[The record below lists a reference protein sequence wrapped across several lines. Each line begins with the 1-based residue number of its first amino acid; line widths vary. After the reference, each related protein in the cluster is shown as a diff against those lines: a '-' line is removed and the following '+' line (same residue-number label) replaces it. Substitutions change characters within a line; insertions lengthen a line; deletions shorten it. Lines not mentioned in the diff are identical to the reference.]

1 MNILSLF
8 DGMSCG
14 QLALKR
20 LNISYDNYY
29 ASEIDKPAIKIT
41 QKNFPSTIQL
51 GDIKK
56 LSSADLKSLPKINL
70 IMGGS
75 PCQGFSFGGKGL
87 NFDDPRSK
95 LFFEFARV
103 LKEINPKYF
112 LLENVRM
119 NIKSQDIISNMLEVE
134 PIKINSSLVSAQ
146 NRVRLYW
153 TNIPVDKILED
164 KCMIL
169 EDILE
174 KEVDL
179 KYLAGEKLQRE
190 YKGGNQL
197 NPKFKS
203 QCNTIYNRDG
213 KFGTLCAGTHGYSFG
228 YVSDGAL
235 INKST
240 TKNGKAYALTCSY
253 SGAVAWNSIERQ
265 QRTMIPV
272 CKSNNKDN
280 PNVIDGYYYR
290 KLTPI
295 ECERLQ
301 TVPDNYT
308 EGVSNTQRYK
318 MLGNGWTIDII
329 SYILQGINKPVEI
342 IGDYY
347 D

>member
-14 QLALKR
+14 QIALKK
-20 LNISYDNYY
+20 LKIPYDNYY
-29 ASEIDKPAIKIT
+29 ASEIDVHAMYST
-41 QKNFPSTIQL
+41 QKNFPATIQL
-51 GDIKK
+51 GNIKE
-56 LSSADLKSLPKINL
+56 LSSADLKSLPKIDL
-70 IMGGS
+70 LMGGS

-95 LFFEFARV
+95 LFFDFAKI
-103 LKEINPKYF
+103 LEKIKPKYF

-119 NIKSQDIISNMLEVE
+119 NKKSQDIISGILGME

-179 KYLAGEKLQRE
+179 KYLAGEKLQQG

-197 NPKFKS
+197 NHRYKS
-203 QCNTIYNRDG
+203 QCNTIYNRDE

-228 YVSDGAL
+228 Y
-235 INKST
+235 
-240 TKNGKAYALTCSY
+240 
-253 SGAVAWNSIERQ
+253 
-265 QRTMIPV
+265 IPID
-272 CKSNNKDN
+272 NNMF
-280 PNVIDGYYYR
+280 R
-290 KLTPI
+290 KLTPL

-308 EGVSNTQRYK
+308 EDVNDTQRYK

-329 SYILQGINKPVEI
+329 SYILQGINKPGELKW
-342 IGDYY
+342 
-347 D
+347 